1 MHELTVTESILEIVV
16 RHGEQA
22 GAQSITDIHLVIG
35 DLSSIVDDSVKF
47 YWDMLSEGT
56 IAEGAALH
64 FKRIQTEMECLEC
77 QQRYQPS
84 RGDLSCPACTS
95 RKVKIISGEEFFV
108 DSIEVE
114 MDESG
119 QKQASGEK
127 G

>member
-1 MHELTVTESILEIVV
+1 MHELTVTESILEIVI

-22 GAQSITDIHLVIG
+22 GAQSITDINLVIG

-64 FKRIQTEMECLEC
+64 FNRIQTEMECLEC
-77 QQRYQPS
+77 QRRYQPAG
-84 RGDLSCPACTS
+84 GDLSCPECAS

-114 MDESG
+114 TDVSG
-119 QKQASGEK
+119 QKQASGEV

>member
-22 GAQSITDIHLVIG
+22 GAQSITDIHL
-35 DLSSIVDDSVKF
+35 
-47 YWDMLSEGT
+47 SEGT

-64 FKRIQTEMECLEC
+64 FNRIQTEMECLEC
-77 QQRYQPS
+77 QKRYQPS
-84 RGDLSCPACTS
+84 QGDLSCPACTS

-114 MDESG
+114 MDESA
-119 QKQASGEK
+119 QKQASGET
-127 G
+127 